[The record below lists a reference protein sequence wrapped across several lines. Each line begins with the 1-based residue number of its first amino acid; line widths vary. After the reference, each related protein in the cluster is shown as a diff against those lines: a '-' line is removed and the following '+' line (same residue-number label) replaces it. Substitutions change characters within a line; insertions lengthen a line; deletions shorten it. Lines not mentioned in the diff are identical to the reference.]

1 MVSTL
6 GRALVIEMNRLGML
20 VDISHTSDATAL
32 EAISVSR
39 APVMWSHSSAR
50 TLRDIPRNVPDSVL
64 EKIGEESEGK
74 KDGIIMVPLFPFF
87 PLISFEWTLDL
98 LMTRFSGQLLSG
110 FCA

>member
-1 MVSTL
+1 MISTL
-6 GRALVIEMNRLGML
+6 GRALVLEMNRLGML

-64 EKIGEESEGK
+64 GKIGDESEGK
-74 KDGIIMVPLFPFF
+74 KDGIIMVTLFPFIHLPF
-87 PLISFEWTLDL
+87 IFRVNTISN
-98 LMTRFSGQLLSG
+98 
-110 FCA
+110 